1 MLSSVNMNTGKRER
15 IMKWVVVLDLDKK
28 VKLTKGEWKISDYS
42 VVFDYY

>member
-1 MLSSVNMNTGKRER
+1 MLSSVNMNTGKRQR
-15 IMKWVVVLDLDKK
+15 IMKRVVLDLDKK